1 MGLRFWVGWRPFAL
15 LAVAA
20 PVLEERERALLFL
33 DRWCVA
39 LPLLGNWLR
48 GGAGGGKTRV
58 HLDGALEVRAEP
70 PELTGIAVAANE
82 PLVNLIKGGRAERGR
97 ATAS

>member
-1 MGLRFWVGWRPFAL
+1 MGLRFWLGWRPFAL

-20 PVLEERERALLFL
+20 PVIEERERALLLL
-33 DRWCVA
+33 DGWCVA
-39 LPLLGNWLR
+39 LGFLGNWLR
-48 GGAGGGKTRV
+48 RGAGGSKARV
-58 HLDGALEVRAEP
+58 HLDRPLEVHAEP
-70 PELTGIAVAANE
+70 PELAGIAVAANE